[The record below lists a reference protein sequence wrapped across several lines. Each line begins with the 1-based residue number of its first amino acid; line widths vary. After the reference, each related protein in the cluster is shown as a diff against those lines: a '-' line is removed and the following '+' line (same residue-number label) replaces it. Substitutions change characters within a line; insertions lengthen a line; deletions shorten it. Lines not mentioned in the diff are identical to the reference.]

1 MKEETEMKKK
11 AISILLTLALCLSL
25 LPATAL
31 AEGADDYYTDVL
43 IPWNQTLDGD
53 VLDSRGTLTSA
64 AYVADNGIYEI
75 WAGGNVLQLQAYKEQ
90 TNGVMSDVQYAFYE
104 KTTTIT
110 TNTEGVRFRFHVVD
124 ETHITIQCIGNAAP
138 YYNQTQYIFP
148 QYNQPID
155 GMYLGWNSVSD
166 VFLSDEPVLIEL
178 KDNDLKCVS
187 TGRRLFSYG
196 YPKFRKMQETL
207 SVKKV
212 QTFTYDGTVK
222 LPVITGT
229 NNNPQRTSE
238 VNYGLN
244 GNDTWY
250 TKPKATEDAGF
261 RKDGSY
267 TAYIRVT
274 RQKVTSSGV
283 SGQDTFVFGPITVNI
298 VAQAQITRDAAAIAG
313 LTYNGKTQELVS
325 PANGTGGT
333 VKYSMDN
340 ANWSTDIPTARE
352 SGTYTV
358 YYKVFGETFNDGTS
372 TVPISDSETKSVS
385 VTIAKQ
391 ALKLNSDEVKQNQ
404 VKYFTGRKL
413 SPPCMKE
420 GEYGTTSK
428 IIPADAI
435 TYGGNYLESAVG
447 EYTATVQP
455 SSNYTWKD
463 GSTNSVSLN
472 WKISSRII
480 NLTGVTAESRP
491 YEAGNLNV
499 NVTWDG
505 TIRPITIDDDAQNA
519 LDEALRD
526 GKFTITV
533 DPIGVMED
541 DAVGTN
547 KKVRVKATMTGT
559 DEYLN
564 GIKLNYIGGS
574 DHQLY
579 VFNCANITKP
589 EYTLIAPTAAENL
602 TYDGAE
608 KALLTTGASSQEE
621 TSGVTG
627 ITYSYR
633 LGTDGAWSADIPTA
647 SAAGTYDVYYRANE
661 TTNYAETVC
670 ETPVQVTI
678 KPCEIALPTDD
689 DLEAATYNG
698 SEQTASLKESYAY
711 HDKVAF
717 TAGQVQTNANTYS
730 VTLQLKDSNYTWPN
744 AQTTCTLNWTIAP
757 KTIGIQW
764 GNNALTY
771 NGSEQAPTA
780 TATGLVNSDT
790 CTITV
795 TGGETNAG
803 ENYTATATAVGNTN
817 YKLPDSGTT
826 QTFTIN
832 PKAVTV
838 SIDSK
843 SSAYGVAIAE
853 LTATDDGIVPGDT
866 GVYTLSTTATPTSNV
881 GSYDITGTSNSG
893 NYDFTFTGG
902 TNAYTI
908 TAASLS
914 PSVTLDGWTY
924 GDTPKGPVV
933 TGNTENGEVTYLYKV
948 WSASDETYSPTVPTE
963 AGKYSVK
970 ATIAATANYQQDVV
984 YDDFTIVP
992 KVLTVTGLTATD
1004 RVYDGT
1010 TNVTLTG
1017 GELSGIVAGDEGRV
1031 TAAMP
1036 TTGTIANA
1044 DAGNGKLVTYATI
1057 DLTGDKSENY
1067 ALRRPEV
1074 TVNISKADPNVGEVS
1089 YSGDTI
1095 YTSTPLNSITLSK
1108 TGATDGTLKLTDN
1121 QTLTAGTADY
1131 GWTFTPTDSTNYK
1144 TVIGTISLTV
1154 EGDTL
1159 SSISASG
1166 TPAKTSYQY
1175 GESFETDGLTVT
1187 ATYVSGTTRDVTAEV
1202 TFGAL
1207 AVGDTSIELA
1217 YQGKTCTISGL
1228 TVDKADAP
1236 MLADISVK
1244 QKYTTTSGEKDIG
1257 AAGMPDKAGVL
1268 TYAKG
1273 TETTTGTV
1281 TVTSWDV
1288 DSTGKVTY
1296 TLSGGTVNDTVTLP
1310 IKITSTNYADST
1322 VNVVI
1327 TLTDK
1332 ETPTATAND
1341 ITVTYTGSAVPDS
1354 AITGTASVEGSWSF
1368 KNAVPVNVADSSDSV
1383 TVVFTP
1389 ADTNTYETVEDII
1402 KVTINKAT
1410 PTGTPAY
1417 TAITSDGK
1425 TLADAALAIG
1435 TITPTGGSIA
1445 WDVAADTAVTANTA
1459 YNWTYTPTDGDNYN
1473 NLTGSITPYVVSYSG
1488 GGSSSNT
1495 TTKTEKN
1502 EDGST
1507 TTTVT
1512 DKTTGTVTETTKNTD
1527 GSTTVVETK
1536 KDGTV
1541 TETNKAADGTT
1552 GTVVTDKNGDV
1563 TEVKSSVSDKA
1574 ATEAAKSG
1582 DAVTLPVE
1590 VPTAKNTGDA
1600 PAVDVTVPKS
1610 AGSVKVEIP
1619 VETVTPGTVAV
1630 IVNADGTEEIVKTS
1644 IPTENGVALTLAGSA
1659 TVKIVDNAKVFVDIH
1674 PVNHWAK
1681 DAVDFASA
1689 RGITGGTSATTFSPN
1704 ASCTR
1709 AQIVTFLWRAAGSPE
1724 PESRSNFSDVSA
1736 DAYYAKAVAW
1746 ALENGITGGT
1756 GNGMFSPDATCT
1768 RSQSVTFLYRAAGSP
1783 TASDDIAFSD
1793 VAAESYYADAVAWAA
1808 QNGITSGIGSGL
1820 FGPANECS
1828 RAQIVTFLYRF
1839 MVK

>member
-1 MKEETEMKKK
+1 MKKR
-11 AISILLTLALCLSL
+11 IIGILTAMVLCLTL
-25 LPATAL
+25 LPTAAL

-53 VLDSRGTLTSA
+53 PLDSRGTLTSA

-75 WAGGNVLQLQAYKEQ
+75 WAGGNVLQLQAYKEK

-110 TNTEGVRFRFHVVD
+110 TNTEAVRFRFHVVD

-148 QYNQPID
+148 QYDQPID

-229 NNNPQRTSE
+229 NNDPQRTSE

-244 GNDTWY
+244 GIDTWY
-250 TKPKATEDAGF
+250 TKYKATEDAGF

-274 RQKVTSSGV
+274 RQKVTSSGA

-298 VAQAQITRDAAAIAG
+298 VNQAQITRDAAAIAG

-325 PANGTGGT
+325 PASGTGGT

-340 ANWSTDIPTARE
+340 ANWSTDIPTAKNA
-352 SGTYTV
+352 GTYTV
-358 YYKVFGETFNDGTS
+358 YYKVFGEAFNDGTS
-372 TVPISDSETKSVS
+372 EVQISDSETKSVS
-385 VTIAKQ
+385 VTIAPQ
-391 ALKLNSDEVKQNQ
+391 ALKLNSDEVKQDQ
-404 VKYFTGRKL
+404 VKLFTGRKL
-413 SPPCMKE
+413 SPPCMKS

-435 TYGGNYLESAVG
+435 TYGGNYLEYAVG
-447 EYTATVQP
+447 EYVATVQP

-472 WKISSRII
+472 WKIISRTI
-480 NLTGVTAESRP
+480 NLTGVTAQSRP

-499 NVTWDG
+499 NITWDG
-505 TIRPITIDDDAQNA
+505 TVNPINIDDDAQNA
-519 LDEALRD
+519 LNEALRD

-564 GIKLNYIGGS
+564 GLKLNYIGGS
-574 DHQLY
+574 DHQLW
-579 VFNCANITKP
+579 VFNCVDITKP
-589 EYTLIAPTAAENL
+589 EYTLTAPTAAENL

-608 KALLTTGASSQEE
+608 KTLLTTGASCQESS
-621 TSGVTG
+621 TVSG
-627 ITYSYR
+627 ITYSYK
-633 LGTDGAWSADIPTA
+633 LGENGTWSSSFPTA

-661 TTNYAETVC
+661 TTNYAETAC

-678 KPCEIALPTDD
+678 KPCEIALPTDA
-689 DLEAATYNG
+689 DLVAATYNG
-698 SEQTASLKESYAY
+698 SEQTASLKESYANR
-711 HDKVAF
+711 DKVEF
-717 TAGQVQTNANTYS
+717 TAGQVQTNADTYS
-730 VTLQLKDSNYTWPN
+730 VTLQPVNSNYIWPN
-744 AQTTCTLNWTIAP
+744 NQTTCTLNWTISP
-757 KTIGIQW
+757 KTIGIDW
-764 GNNALTY
+764 GSSTLTY

-780 TATGLVNSDT
+780 TATGLVGEDT

-795 TGGETNAG
+795 TGGQTNAG

-853 LTATDDGIVPGDT
+853 LTATDDGIVDGDT
-866 GVYTLSTTATPTSNV
+866 DVYALATSATSSSPV
-881 GSYDITGTSNSG
+881 GTYDITGEGKSA
-893 NYDFTFTGG
+893 NYDFTFGNGTG
-902 TNAYTI
+902 AYTI
-908 TAASLS
+908 TAASQS
-914 PSVTLDGWTY
+914 ATVTMEGWTY
-924 GDTPKGPVV
+924 GDTPNEPVV
-933 TGNTENGEVTYLYKV
+933 TGNAENGAVTYRYKV
-948 WSASDETYSPTVPTE
+948 KDGGYLTEKPTD
-963 AGKYSVK
+963 AGSYTVE
-970 ATIAATANYQQDVV
+970 ATIAATANYQEAVV
-984 YDDFTIVP
+984 SDDFTIA
-992 KVLTVTGLTATD
+992 KKELTVTGLTATD
-1004 RVYDGT
+1004 RVYAAGNT
-1010 TNVTLTG
+1010 TVELAG
-1017 GELSGIVAGDEGRV
+1017 GVLSGIVSGDEEQV
-1031 TAAMP
+1031 AAAMP
-1036 TTGTIANA
+1036 TTGTITDANA
-1044 DAGNGKLVTYATI
+1044 DENKSVDFGTI
-1057 DLTGDKSENY
+1057 TLTGTKSGNY
-1067 ALRRPEV
+1067 TLTQPTV
-1074 TVNISKADPNVGEVS
+1074 TVNISKAEPNVGEVS
-1089 YSGDTI
+1089 YSGGPL
-1095 YTSTPLNSITLSK
+1095 YTTTLLDNISLSK
-1108 TGATDGTLKLTDN
+1108 SGTTAGTLE
-1121 QTLTAGTADY
+1121 LTAGQTLAAGTAGY
-1131 GWTFTPTDSTNYK
+1131 GWTFTPTDSTNYN
-1144 TVIGTISLTV
+1144 TASGTISLTV
-1154 EGDTL
+1154 EADTL

-1166 TPAKTSYQY
+1166 TPDKTSYKY
-1175 GESFETDGLTVT
+1175 GETFQTDGLTVI

-1207 AVGDTSIELA
+1207 AVGDTSIELS
-1217 YQGKTCTISGL
+1217 YQGKTCVVSGL
-1228 TVDKADAP
+1228 TVRKADAP
-1236 MLADISVK
+1236 TLADISVW
-1244 QKYTTTSGEKDIG
+1244 QKYTVTTEQSKDIG
-1257 AAGMPDKAGVL
+1257 RAGMPADAGTL
-1268 TYAKG
+1268 TYTKG
-1273 TETTTGTV
+1273 GESCGDV
-1281 TVTSWDV
+1281 VIINGWDV

-1296 TLSGGTVNDTVTLP
+1296 TMYSQLPSRATLRVV
-1310 IKITSTNYADST
+1310 ISSTNYEDAT
-1322 VNVVI
+1322 VNI
-1327 TLTDK
+1327 NIELTAKDV
-1332 ETPTATAND
+1332 PTVNAND

-1354 AITGTASVEGSWSF
+1354 VITGTASVEGSWSF
-1368 KNAVPVNVADSSDSV
+1368 KNAAPVKVADSSENV

-1389 ADTNTYETVEDII
+1389 TDTDTYETVEDII

-1417 TAITSDGK
+1417 TAITTGGK
-1425 TLADAALAIG
+1425 ALADAALTVG
-1435 TITPTGGSIA
+1435 TITPDGGSIV
-1445 WDVAADTAVTANTA
+1445 WDLGDSQTVSANTA
-1459 YNWTYTPTDGDNYN
+1459 YSWTYTPADTDNYN
-1473 NLTGSITPYVVSYSG
+1473 HLTGSITPYVVSYSG

-1502 EDGST
+1502 PDGST

-1541 TETNKAADGTT
+1541 TETNKSADGTT

-1563 TEVKSSVSDKA
+1563 TEVKSSVSSA
-1574 ATEAAKSG
+1574 AVTEAAETG

-1590 VPTAKNTGDA
+1590 VPAAKTTGDA
-1600 PAVDVTVPKS
+1600 PAVEVTVPKS
-1610 AGSVKVEIP
+1610 AGEVKVEIP
-1619 VETVTPGTVAV
+1619 VEQVTPGTVAV
-1630 IVNADGTEEIVKTS
+1630 IVHADGTEEIVSTS
-1644 IPTENGVALTLAGSA
+1644 ISTETGVVLTLDGSA
-1659 TVKIVDNAKVFVDIH
+1659 TVKIVDNAKTFVDIH

-1681 DAVDFASA
+1681 NAVDFVVA
-1689 RGITGGTSATTFSPN
+1689 RGMFAGTSETTFSPN
-1704 ASCTR
+1704 SYMTR
-1709 AQIVTFLWRAAGSPE
+1709 AMLMTVLARLDGEDTSGGSVWYEKGMEWAKANGVSDGSNPNGNITREQLATMLWR
-1724 PESRSNFSDVSA
+1724 
-1736 DAYYAKAVAW
+1736 Y
-1746 ALENGITGGT
+1746 
-1756 GNGMFSPDATCT
+1756 
-1768 RSQSVTFLYRAAGSP
+1768 AGSP
-1783 TASDDIAFSD
+1783 TSSHSLDGYTDADEISG
-1793 VAAESYYADAVAWAA
+1793 YALEAMRWANE
-1808 QNGITSGIGSGL
+1808 NGIINGYGNGL
-1820 FGPANECS
+1820 LGVKDNAT
-1828 RAQIVTFLYRF
+1828 RAQVAQMLMNF
-1839 MVK
+1839 VKCLNQ